1 MNASDV
7 LSRNSLPSDTDRVS
21 EGTEHFT
28 NNIISDKIPL
38 SVSLDEIKSEK
49 LSDPDL
55 CLIIQRSVNTNIWD
69 KKILPAFYRVRNDLI
84 VKNSV
89 LLKLN
94 RLVIPKLLRQRM
106 LDIAHQYHLG
116 IVKTKGLLREN
127 VWYRPRRITFNQK
140 LSFVS
145 SY

>member
-7 LSRNSLPSDTDRVS
+7 LSRNSLPSDTDRDS

-28 NNIISDKIPL
+28 NNIISDEIPL
-38 SVSLDEIKSEK
+38 SVSLDELKSEK

-55 CLIIQRSVNTNIWD
+55 CLIIQSVNTNIWD

-84 VKNSV
+84 VKNSI

-127 VWYRPRRITFNQK
+127 VW
-140 LSFVS
+140 
-145 SY
+145 

>member
-1 MNASDV
+1 MIASDV

-38 SVSLDEIKSEK
+38 SVSLGEIKSEK